1 MQAREL
7 DQEWA
12 ERSLTPVGM
21 VPAPGSGR
29 EVSWDGEKVGGSRCG
44 NLAVQGSAVKRLC
57 PEAAGSGW
65 FPLESWWMDGV
76 WVCLISWA
84 PSSPSPRLGVA
95 SAMWPGALEQR
106 ACGVTDLPG
115 PITWGFVSL
124 MCLSSPTSAE
134 IAPGQRSPGQVRL
147 QLVRLCLGFPR
158 CGRLNCVPKKTC

>member
-12 ERSLTPVGM
+12 GRPLTPVGM

-57 PEAAGSGW
+57 PEAAGPGW

-84 PSSPSPRLGVA
+84 PSSPSPRLGIA
-95 SAMWPGALEQR
+95 SAMWQGALEQR

-115 PITWGFVSL
+115 PIT
-124 MCLSSPTSAE
+124 
-134 IAPGQRSPGQVRL
+134 
-147 QLVRLCLGFPR
+147 LGF
-158 CGRLNCVPKKTC
+158 CVPRVFVIAYECRDCTWTGEAATCQAVSRISQVWEVELCPQKDLLKS